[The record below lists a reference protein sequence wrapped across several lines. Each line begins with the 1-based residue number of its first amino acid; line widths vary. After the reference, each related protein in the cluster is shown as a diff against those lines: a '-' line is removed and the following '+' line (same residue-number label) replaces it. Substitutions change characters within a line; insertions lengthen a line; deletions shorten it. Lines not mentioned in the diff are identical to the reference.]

1 MDMSESVNGGRAGSP
16 KCPRSGN
23 CYANPRF
30 RTMRQLRPNFFS
42 EAGPIDRT
50 NVAIRPQK

>member
-16 KCPRSGN
+16 KCPRRGN